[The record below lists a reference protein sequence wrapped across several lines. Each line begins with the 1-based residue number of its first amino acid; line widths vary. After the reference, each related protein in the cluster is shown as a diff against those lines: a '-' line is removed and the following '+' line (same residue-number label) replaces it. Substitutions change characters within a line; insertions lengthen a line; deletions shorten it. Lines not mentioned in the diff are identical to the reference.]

1 MSTSIVPSTPP
12 PLIMAS
18 ITTKNTDITPL
29 GQNHWTMLIVGAVVV
44 LQIIGC
50 FVGNV
55 NGEIPGN

>member
-1 MSTSIVPSTPP
+1 
-12 PLIMAS
+12 MAS
-18 ITTKNTDITPL
+18 ITTKNKADITPL

-50 FVGNV
+50 FVGQV